1 MRTKRALILTGAG
14 ASLAFGAPS
23 TARLTRCVERKLL
36 ADDWMRRAGGDR
48 AWCLIKDTLDP
59 YLKDFRDGVPSA
71 DVVNFEHIYHC
82 AHELLSTF
90 EPTPGA
96 AREFRPIL
104 VPFVDR
110 RFRIDSTALNALVS
124 RIGEFIFA
132 EMSAVCERPSRLA
145 PLSAFLAKVRADYVT
160 RAYTTNYDDFLL
172 QAAPDLYTGFAAD
185 PRAGAKIFDPQ
196 AFWSSPDRDCV
207 FHLHGSVH
215 LCFGLSHARDADLGS
230 LYWYDDRTEALRHA
244 SHRVADDQRM
254 DGGGTVRIPIITG
267 LDKLSPLQRQ
277 PFSHYYATMAHDAI
291 SADIVFVIGC
301 GLGDLHLNTW
311 LGDARRRDPK
321 PPLVFIDLWDPCFV
335 PPALPPDL
343 SRKEVEM
350 IHSLRMS
357 LDHRGLADLENGWHI
372 DVRDAYAIWDR
383 GFDEFLRAPS
393 DFAHV
398 LEQLV

>member
-1 MRTKRALILTGAG
+1 MRKKRALILTGAG

-23 TARLTRCVERKLL
+23 TACLTKCVERRLL
-36 ADDWMRRAGGDR
+36 SDDWMQHTGGDR
-48 AWCLIKDTLDP
+48 AWCLIRDTLEP
-59 YLKDFRDGVPSA
+59 YLEDFRDGDPCA

-90 EPTPGA
+90 EPTTGA
-96 AREFRPIL
+96 AREFRPVL
-104 VPFVDR
+104 VPFVEPR
-110 RFRIDSTALNALVS
+110 SRIDSTTLEALVS

-132 EMSAVCERPSRLA
+132 EMSAVCERPSNLA
-145 PLSAFLAKVRADYVT
+145 PLSAFLSTVRADYVT

-172 QAAPDLYTGFAAD
+172 QAAPDLYTGFDAD
-185 PRAGAKIFDPQ
+185 PRTGAGIFDPQ
-196 AFWSSPDRDCV
+196 AFWTFPDRDCV

-215 LCFGLSHARDADLGS
+215 LSFGHPHARDADLGS

-244 SHRVADDQRM
+244 SHRGSDDRRM

-267 LDKLSPLQRQ
+267 LDKLSPLQRR
-277 PFSHYYATMAHDAI
+277 PFSHYYATMARDAMA
-291 SADIVFVIGC
+291 ADIVFVIGC

-335 PPALPPDL
+335 PPALPSDL
-343 SRKEVEM
+343 GPKEVEM
-350 IHSLRMS
+350 IHTLRMS
-357 LDHRGLADLENGWHI
+357 LDHRGLTELENGWHI

-383 GFDEFLRAPS
+383 GFDGFLQAPC